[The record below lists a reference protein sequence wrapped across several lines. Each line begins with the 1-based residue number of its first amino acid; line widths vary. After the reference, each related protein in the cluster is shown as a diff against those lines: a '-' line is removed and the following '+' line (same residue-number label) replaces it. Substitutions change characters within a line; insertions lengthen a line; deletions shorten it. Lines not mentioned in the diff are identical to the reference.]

1 MKSHIF
7 LIFVFILSH
16 LAINSFAQEDKSEMS
31 IREQI
36 KTEKI
41 AFFTEKIGLTL
52 NEAEKFWP
60 VYNEYWDK
68 KNKIINERKERMQA
82 YLNHTESFSNKELEE
97 LADEYVNYRLQKAK
111 LLDEYHEKF
120 KEVLPVEKVMRLYM
134 ADYDFKSYL
143 LKKIKSKG
151 DKNNN

>member
-1 MKSHIF
+1 MKIRIF
-7 LIFVFILSH
+7 LGILLIFSVLS
-16 LAINSFAQEDKSEMS
+16 LQGFAQKDKSEMS

-36 KTEKI
+36 NTEKI

-52 NEAEKFWP
+52 NEAERFWP

-68 KNKIINERKERMQA
+68 KNKINNERKEKMDA
-82 YLNHTESFSNKELEE
+82 YLNHPESFTRQELEK
-97 LADEYVNYRLQKAK
+97 LSDDYVDYRVQKAK
-111 LLDEYHEKF
+111 LLEEYHQKF

-143 LKKIKSKG
+143 LKKIKNKG
-151 DKNNN
+151 EQGK